1 MQWYF
6 DNTSP
11 QVREF
16 IEGAIAFIAP
26 VMIESLARSLD
37 QGVDISPKML
47 LLLCMSSLTA
57 YIRTRP
63 TKH

>member
-6 DNTSP
+6 DNVNP

-16 IEGAIAFIAP
+16 IEGAFAFMAP
-26 VMIESLARSLD
+26 VIIESLASTLD
-37 QGVDISPKML
+37 QGIEVSPKML